1 MESARC
7 QLVARKVSERHPK
20 VCHMVS
26 ERCQIVS
33 KGKLLCQEGVRWF
46 QIALEGCKM
55 ISVKCQVGV
64 T

>member
-1 MESARC
+1 M
-7 QLVARKVSERHPK
+7 
-20 VCHMVS
+20 CHMVS

-33 KGKLLCQEGVRWF
+33 KGKLLCQVGVRWF